1 MTTLEKIK
9 SLVPELPPKDRV
21 LAETF
26 IKIRDFKSLWE
37 LVHSCLV
44 RIKRN
49 EKKESPNPKYQ
60 ELNVEKL
67 QTLEAEVSNYQSLID
82 PGWLDDTELEE
93 EENPIDEEY

>member
-1 MTTLEKIK
+1 MTPLEKIK
-9 SLVPELPPKDRV
+9 SLVPELPPKDRA

-26 IKIRDFKSLWE
+26 IKTRDFKSFWE

-82 PGWLDDTELEE
+82 PGWLDDTEPEE